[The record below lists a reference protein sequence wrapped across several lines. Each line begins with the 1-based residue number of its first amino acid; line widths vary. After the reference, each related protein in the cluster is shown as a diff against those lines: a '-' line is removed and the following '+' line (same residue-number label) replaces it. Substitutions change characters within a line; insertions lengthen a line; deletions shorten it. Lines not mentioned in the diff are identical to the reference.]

1 MLTCEQM
8 GEAVGISGITIH
20 NYETGTFHP
29 SLELLKK
36 LALEFGIEPDKLYDD
51 YYRFLDFPYS
61 EKIKQIRNSLSLG
74 QREFAK
80 LLGTGQSVIGSWERK
95 ESVPLR
101 KSWERL
107 CKKKLL

>member
-1 MLTCEQM
+1 M
-8 GEAVGISGITIH
+8 GATAGISGTTIH
-20 NYETGTFHP
+20 NYETAALCPT
-29 SLELLKK
+29 LDMLKK
-36 LALEFGIEPDKLYDD
+36 LALEFGIEPEKLYDD

-80 LLGTGQSVIGSWERK
+80 LLETSQAVIGSWER
-95 ESVPLR
+95 ESYPPTR
-101 KSWERL
+101 KMWERL